1 MSQLLLTHEVYP
13 DEAAD
18 MLDDG
23 PVPGISRPL
32 RIAGYA
38 LLAFILVFVIW
49 GLIAPL
55 SKAAI
60 ASGVVQVEGR
70 RRTVQHLEGGIVQQ
84 ILVSENDRVRKG
96 QPLVRLDTIQSGAA
110 ATATRS
116 EYLTLIAEEKRLQSE
131 LNGSGFVEFPEEL
144 RKEAGGRAT
153 EIIANQRAIMES
165 RRMAL
170 GSQMQV
176 LRETSSQAQSS
187 IGGLQAQIAAH
198 QSQLGL
204 LRGEVET
211 VRLLV
216 AEQLERRS
224 RLLELQRNVNAL
236 EGQIGSL
243 SAQVLTARRAM
254 SEANAR
260 MGALGN
266 DRRDEITQ
274 KLRDVQL
281 RLTEVREK
289 MKATAD
295 IADRRTITS
304 PADGQVV
311 GLRFST
317 IGGVVSPGQPILDVV
332 PDRQQLLIV
341 ARVRPLDIE
350 NVTTGLTTEVR
361 LLPYSGRTVPMLEGK
376 VIAVS
381 GDAITPENG
390 DPPYYAIEVEI
401 NDPAL
406 LKKLDVKLLSGM
418 PAEVYVVLG
427 KRSLFSYLFQ
437 PLVDSFRRS
446 FREF

>member
-1 MSQLLLTHEVYP
+1 MSQLLLTQEVQPY
-13 DEAAD
+13 DAAD
-18 MLDDG
+18 LLDDG
-23 PVPGISRPL
+23 PVPGIARPL

-70 RRTVQHLEGGIVQQ
+70 RRTVQHLEGGIVQE
-84 ILVSENDRVRKG
+84 ILVSENDKVRKG

-110 ATATRS
+110 AVSSRS
-116 EYLTLIAEEKRLQSE
+116 EYLTLLAEERRLQSE
-131 LNGSGFVEFPEEL
+131 LSGSAFVEFPEEL

-153 EIIANQRAIMES
+153 EIISSQRAILES

-170 GSQMQV
+170 GSQMQI

-187 IGGLQAQIAAH
+187 IGGLQAQIAAQ
-198 QSQLGL
+198 QSQLAL

-211 VRLLV
+211 VRQLV
-216 AEQLERRS
+216 DEQLERRS
-224 RLLELQRNVNAL
+224 RLLELQRNVNAV

-243 SAQVLTARRAM
+243 TAQVLTARRAM

-260 MGALGN
+260 MGALGSE
-266 DRRDEITQ
+266 RRDEVTQ

-281 RLTEVREK
+281 QLTAVREK
-289 MKATAD
+289 MKATTD
-295 IADRRTITS
+295 VADRRTISS

-311 GLRFST
+311 GLRFTT
-317 IGGVVSPGQPILDVV
+317 IGGVVAPGQPILDVV
-332 PDRQQLLIV
+332 PNRQQFIIV
-341 ARVRPLDIE
+341 ARVRPIDIE

-361 LLPYSGRTVPMLEGK
+361 LLPYSGRTVPMLQGK

-401 NDPAL
+401 DDPAL
-406 LKKLDVKLLSGM
+406 LKKLDVTLLSGM